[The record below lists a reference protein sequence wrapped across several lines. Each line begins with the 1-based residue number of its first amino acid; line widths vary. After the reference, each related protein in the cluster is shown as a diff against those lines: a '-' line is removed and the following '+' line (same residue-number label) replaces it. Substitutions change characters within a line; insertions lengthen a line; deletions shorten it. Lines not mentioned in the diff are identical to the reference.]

1 MVERS
6 ARRSLDGASWGRNV
20 IPLMRVPAPAT
31 TFCGTYRGAAARG
44 LWSVRG
50 GSQALSESERGSMGC
65 KAREPD
71 AGFDH
76 RSTGRGRRWA
86 RRLALA
92 AVLVLGACQGDLP
105 WMNDDEAGPG
115 PGADETPPSSFD
127 RRFLFLP
134 EAGASPITAIV
145 FDFGV
150 LHDSEATRRTAR
162 VLLADSAWSL
172 LMDEAWRMDPMRE
185 PWRLVPHQSL
195 RILVGETGDVE
206 ALRLDGDS
214 IRFLPG
220 PTLAEY
226 APDGATQFQL
236 RDAVLQLDSVRLQ
249 GVLLDLQSARPLDE
263 ADSPPPRDLAR
274 TDTAPAS
281 PVGYTADAL
290 VLDDAGFRMVIGHSA
305 TGPIV
310 WLHHPQWQDVW
321 DGAAL
326 APAEYGLAQPAGR
339 TVPIAWHLI
348 LASGD
353 TAAELRV
360 AGTDYATGTD
370 DRLHGAA
377 LVRGWIEISG
387 ERRDLR
393 GVLRHTSE

>member
-1 MVERS
+1 
-6 ARRSLDGASWGRNV
+6 
-20 IPLMRVPAPAT
+20 
-31 TFCGTYRGAAARG
+31 
-44 LWSVRG
+44 
-50 GSQALSESERGSMGC
+50 MGC
-65 KAREPD
+65 HAREPE
-71 AGFDH
+71 AGHDR
-76 RSTGRGRRWA
+76 RSSGRGGRWA
-86 RRLALA
+86 RWLALA
-92 AVLVLGACQGDLP
+92 AVLMLGACQGDLP
-105 WMNDDEAGPG
+105 WMSGEEAAPG
-115 PGADETPPSSFD
+115 SNSDETPPSSFD
-127 RRFLFLP
+127 RRFVFLT
-134 EAGASPITAIV
+134 EGGGSPVAAIV

-150 LHDSEATRRTAR
+150 IHDSEATRRTAR

-185 PWRLVPHQSL
+185 PWRLLPHGPL
-195 RILVGETGDVE
+195 RILVGETGEVE
-206 ALRLDGDS
+206 ALRLAGDS

-220 PTLAEY
+220 ATLAEY

-236 RDAVLQLDSVRLQ
+236 RDAVLQLDSVRLD
-249 GVLLDLQSARPLDE
+249 GVLLDLQSARPLDD
-263 ADSPPPRDLAR
+263 ADSSPPRDLADA
-274 TDTAPAS
+274 DTATAS
-281 PVGYTADAL
+281 PAGYTADAL
-290 VLDDAGFRMVIGHSA
+290 VLDGAGFRMVIGRSA

-348 LASGD
+348 LATGD
-353 TAAELRV
+353 TVAELRV
-360 AGTDYATGTD
+360 TGTDYATGSD
-370 DRLHGAA
+370 DGLHGAA